1 MNKLMLAAG
10 LSGALALA
18 VPAQQPPPN
27 QSQPPPGGPAPG
39 QQYPPGAPIR
49 QRVQQFMQQRGGGP
63 GGAPWMQQRG
73 GPGLQ
78 QMRGPMGAPGGEQK
92 IDHGEALRHILSNP
106 EVAKR
111 IGVTDEQIA
120 KIKDLQFAHEKAMID
135 LRAKAETAKL
145 DVRKLMESD
154 KVDRDALSKAIDAA
168 AASES
173 AARKAEIL
181 HMLDIKETLGADTM
195 KKIKEGVRE
204 RLQRAMPGRGGSQGP
219 GPQAEGKR

>member
-18 VPAQQPPPN
+18 VLAQQPPPN
-27 QSQPPPGGPAPG
+27 QPQPPQGPG
-39 QQYPPGAPIR
+39 QGQPCPQGAPIR
-49 QRVQQFMQQRGGGP
+49 QRVQQFMQQRGGG
-63 GGAPWMQQRG
+63 GAPWMQQRG
-73 GPGLQ
+73 GPGMQ
-78 QMRGPMGAPGGEQK
+78 QMRGPMGPPGGEQK
-92 IDHGEALRHILSNP
+92 FDRGEVLRHILSNP

-111 IGVTDEQIA
+111 IGVTDDQIA
-120 KIKDLQFAHEKAMID
+120 KIKDLQFTHEKAMID
-135 LRAKAETAKL
+135 LRAKAESAKL
-145 DVRKLMESD
+145 DVRKLMESE
-154 KVDRDALSKAIDAA
+154 KADRDALSKAIDAA

-204 RLQRAMPGRGGSQGP
+204 HLQRGGMGGRGPQQGP
-219 GPQAEGKR
+219 GPQGEGKR